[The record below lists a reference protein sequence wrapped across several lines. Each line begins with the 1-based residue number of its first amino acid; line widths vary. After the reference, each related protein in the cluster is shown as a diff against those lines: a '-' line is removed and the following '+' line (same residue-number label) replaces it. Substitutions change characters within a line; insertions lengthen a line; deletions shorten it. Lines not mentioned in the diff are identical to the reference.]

1 MSRKAQASTQTQTS
15 TPVVAKPSKAEQ
27 ALAKQLA
34 QLKAQNEMLMLERE
48 AAAKEKADAAALAEE
63 AYIQQRIADAVAK
76 AKAAEQRVAEAAA
89 AEEKAKVDA
98 VLAKGKTGLLY
109 ALAAGLG
116 AVTVLVAR

>member
-1 MSRKAQASTQTQTS
+1 MSRKAQASTQVQANE
-15 TPVVAKPSKAEQ
+15 VVAKPSKAEQ

-34 QLKAQNEMLMLERE
+34 QLKAQNEVLMLERE
-48 AAAKEKADAAALAEE
+48 AAAQAKAKAEADAIEAA
-63 AYIQQRIADAVAK
+63 IQQRIADAVAK
-76 AKAAEQRVAEAAA
+76 AKAEEQRVAEEAA

-116 AVTVLVAR
+116 AATMLVAR